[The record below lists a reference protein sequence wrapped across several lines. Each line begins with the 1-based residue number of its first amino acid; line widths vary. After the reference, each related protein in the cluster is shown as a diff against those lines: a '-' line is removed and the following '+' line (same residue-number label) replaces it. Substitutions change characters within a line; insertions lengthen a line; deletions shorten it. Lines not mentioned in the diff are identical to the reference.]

1 MKKILLTVFVALF
14 AFGLVACNGDET
26 TTTTTEGTTESTTE
40 AQVTEDRVV
49 NDDFTLLLQSSTMD
63 GIFSP
68 YFYSSAYDGEVVG
81 LTNVG
86 LLTLDETGAVV
97 ASDYY
102 PTVANG
108 YSIFYTDDLSTY
120 AEKET
125 YEDGDYVVYEI
136 VIKNGAKFSDGTVID
151 ADDVMY
157 NYYVYLDPAYSG
169 SSTLYTLPILGLGD
183 YRTQVPNSA
192 AIGAKADLILAAD
205 ERVTGY
211 TTTTA
216 YTEAEHDL
224 YWESMMTYGETF
236 AGQITTYVK
245 NGYLSDAYV
254 DAYFATGKTAADINT
269 PQLEVAFGMG
279 MWGYGS
285 ISEDF
290 LTFTGASGTV
300 YNVADLTNAVYF
312 EEILAAN
319 TDENGKLDFAG
330 GYQGLSDYESAGG
343 DFVASAKELFISA
356 NANVGSVPDIDGLV
370 KGTKTIDG
378 EEFETV
384 KVILTEQNPKAILS
398 LGVTVAPQHYYT
410 ANYTPETGAIVNY
423 NVEWNSTDF
432 MAHLEKYNGAP
443 MGAGSHRFMRV
454 DPGDATVYFER
465 NPYFYTM
472 GGENVY
478 NSNINKV
485 ALKIVSSG
493 AEFQALQA
501 GDVHYATVSA
511 TADVMEDIALEE
523 DLVAVLVDNLGYGY
537 ILVNPQTYP
546 NINERIALTT
556 VFDIAQVMNY
566 YPNGLADNIYRSSSQ
581 VSWAYP
587 EGAEAIYAFDA
598 TGASALEYFEAAG
611 YTVTGGQVT
620 DAPEYDFTLPSGAS
634 EHPAGA
640 VFLEAQR
647 ILATIGVTAN
657 IITDENLIANIK
669 KGPVGVYAL
678 AWQSSADPDMYQVY
692 HFESQAES
700 VISNGIVWLHE
711 NGDDDDLG
719 TIEVTK
725 LDGSV
730 VEMNQREALIYLAEL
745 IEEGVKYMLPEERA
759 PIYEKALEVLAQ
771 LNIEI
776 PTYQRKN
783 LFVYNDSVVDQTTLS
798 SSVTP
803 YWGPMAELWKVSF
816 ADGVEGNRTET
827 VVIG

>member
-26 TTTTTEGTTESTTE
+26 TTTTTEATTESTTE

-81 LTNVG
+81 LTNVS
-86 LLTLDETGAVV
+86 LLALDETGAVV

-102 PTVANG
+102 PTVAQS
-108 YSIFYTDDLSTY
+108 YSIFYTDNLTTY
-120 AEKET
+120 AEKAE
-125 YEDGDYVVYEI
+125 YEDGDYVVYEM

-151 ADDVMY
+151 ADDVLY

-169 SSTLYTLPILGLGD
+169 SSTLYTLPILGLGN
-183 YRTQVPNSA
+183 YRTQVPDY
-192 AIGAKADLILAAD
+192 DLYSPIVDEILAAD
-205 ERVTGY
+205 ERLTGY
-211 TTTTA
+211 TA
-216 YTEAEHDL
+216 NDSYTEAQHDFFWNL
-224 YWESMMTYGETF
+224 VDTNGIKMASE
-236 AGQITTYVK
+236 IVDYVLA
-245 NGYLSDAYV
+245 NYLSDDFV
-254 DAYFATGKTAADINT
+254 DGYFLEGKTAADINT
-269 PQLEVAFGMG
+269 PQLEVAFGMSL
-279 MWGYGS
+279 WGYGA
-285 ISEDF
+285 ISADM
-290 LTFTGASGTV
+290 LTLTGTSGTV
-300 YNVADLTNAVYF
+300 YNVADLTDEVYW

-319 TDENGKLDFAG
+319 TEDDKMAFGG
-330 GYQGLSDYESAGG
+330 GYQALSDYESVGT
-343 DFVASAKELFISA
+343 DFVGASRSA
-356 NANVGSVPDIDGLV
+356 FVEEYAQSGVVPNITGLV

-378 EEFETV
+378 VEYETV
-384 KVILTEQNPKAILS
+384 KVVLTEQNPKAILS

-410 ANYTPETGAIVNY
+410 ANYTPAEGAVVNY

-443 MGAGSHRFMRV
+443 LGGGTHRFMRV
-454 DPGDATVYFER
+454 DPGDGTVYFER
-465 NPYFYTM
+465 NNYFHTM

-556 VFDIAQVMNY
+556 VFDLAQVMNY
-566 YPNGLADNIYRSSSQ
+566 YPNGLADNIYRSQSQ

-692 HFESQAES
+692 HYESQAES

-730 VEMNQREALIYLAEL
+730 VEMNQKEALVYLAEL